1 MPTELHTEI
10 LIDAPPATVWAVLT
24 DFADYPDWNPFL
36 TSSMGTLAVGER
48 LVIRL
53 APPGGKRVTF
63 KPTVTEVDSGRSFEW
78 LGRLVLPGVFD
89 GRHRFALL
97 PEGDGTRLLQTERFA
112 GVLVPLMRRS
122 LDTHTRAGFEAMN
135 HALKARA
142 EASIEAATPQ
152 SDDHDRQSLERRHD
166 R

>member
-10 LIDAPPATVWAVLT
+10 LIDAPPTTVWEILT
-24 DFADYPDWNPFL
+24 DFAFYPDWNPFV
-36 TSSMGTLAVGER
+36 TSAVGTLTVGER

-53 APPGGKRVTF
+53 APPGGKPVTF
-63 KPTVTEVDSGRSFEW
+63 KPMVTEVDAGRSFEW
-78 LGRLVLPGVFD
+78 LGRLVLPGLFD
-89 GRHRFALL
+89 GRHRFELL
-97 PEGDGTRLLQTERFA
+97 PNGDGTRLLQTERFA

-135 HALKARA
+135 TALKARA

-152 SDDHDRQSLERRHD
+152 SDDRPRQS
-166 R
+166 